1 LQSALVAAKEEYNM
15 RTLNLNTAA
24 VAALAIAATMPR
36 LRVRENDG
44 VLQIRPTDRENLSNL
59 PAGEVLVNL
68 TTKANARR
76 ASLPAEVAP
85 SFDAGSKL
93 VLNPESHYGWFNLT
107 ATDDIGRGTPGASI
121 L

>member
-1 LQSALVAAKEEYNM
+1 MSRVLS
-15 RTLNLNTAA
+15 LNTAA
-24 VAALAIAATMPR
+24 VTALAIAASMPR

-44 VLQIRPTDRENLSNL
+44 VLQIRPTDRENLTNL

-76 ASLPAEVAP
+76 ASLPAHVAP

-93 VLNPESHYGWFNLT
+93 ALDGESHYGWYTLT
-107 ATDDIGRGTPGASI
+107 TVADLGRGMPGASI

>member
-1 LQSALVAAKEEYNM
+1 MSRVLS
-15 RTLNLNTAA
+15 LNTAA
-24 VAALAIAATMPR
+24 VAALAIAASAPR

-44 VLQIRPTDRENLSNL
+44 LLQIRPTDRTNTSNI

-76 ASLPAEVAP
+76 ASLPADAAP

-93 VLNPESHYGWFNLT
+93 VLDPESHYGWFTLRS
-107 ATDDIGRGTPGASI
+107 TDDLGRGTPGASI

>member
-1 LQSALVAAKEEYNM
+1 MSRVLA
-15 RTLNLNTAA
+15 LNTAA
-24 VAALAIAATMPR
+24 VAALAVAATMPR

-44 VLQIRPTDRENLSNL
+44 ALQIRPTDRENLSNL

-76 ASLPAEVAP
+76 ATLPADVAP

-93 VLNPESHYGWFNLT
+93 VLDPESHYGWFNLT
-107 ATDDIGRGTPGASI
+107 SVNDLDRGTPGASI

>member
-1 LQSALVAAKEEYNM
+1 MSRVLS
-15 RTLNLNTAA
+15 LNVAA
-24 VAALAIAATMPR
+24 VAALAIAADMPR

-44 VLQIRPTDRENLSNL
+44 LLQIRPTDRENLSNL

-76 ASLPAEVAP
+76 ASLPADVAP
-85 SFDAGSKL
+85 SFDAGTKL
-93 VLNPESHYGWFNLT
+93 VLNPDSHYGWFSLT
-107 ATDDIGRGTPGASI
+107 AANELDRGTPGASI